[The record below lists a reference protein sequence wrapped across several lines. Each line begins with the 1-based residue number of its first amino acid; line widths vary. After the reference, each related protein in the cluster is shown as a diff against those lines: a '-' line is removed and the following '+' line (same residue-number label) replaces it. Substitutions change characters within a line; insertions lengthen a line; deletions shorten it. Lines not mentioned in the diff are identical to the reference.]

1 MDYQEH
7 RINQGQGNLLVRDYP
22 GAGPAYVAL
31 HGFPDNLH
39 IFDEWAPLMAKAGRR
54 VVTFDFLGFGGS
66 DKSPQFTYSFEQ
78 QLTDLEAVVDVL
90 NLEQIVPVAHDAG
103 GPTAVNFA
111 LKHPDKTSSVC
122 LFNCF
127 YGTAPTLKL
136 PEFIELFAT
145 TSLSAMTKAMV
156 TDPKEFAWILNF
168 QRGQFKT
175 GLSELQAKHY
185 EEFLAPI
192 IDGNFRQTPSA
203 GLAFARVT
211 GELFAEV
218 QRNDARLPAL
228 KRLNIPFQLVWG
240 EVDPYLNT
248 GVAQD
253 LVAKLA
259 NATLVTIAAGHW
271 PQIDAPEEVV
281 KAMLAAG

>member
-1 MDYQEH
+1 MEYQEH

-54 VVTFDFLGFGGS
+54 VVTFDFLGFGAS

-111 LKHPDKTSSVC
+111 LKHPEHTSTVC

-145 TSLSAMTKAMV
+145 TSLSAMTMAMV

-211 GELFAEV
+211 GELFEEV
-218 QRNDARLPAL
+218 RRNDARLPAL

-240 EVDPYLNT
+240 ETDPYLNT

-259 NATLVTIAAGHW
+259 SATLVTLPAGHW

-281 KAMLAAG
+281 KAMLTAV